1 MILKFQRVFSAR
13 HWCLKPGLTAD
24 SRTADK
30 NALGFMPQMTVVT
43 MAPVSSSAEVA
54 ASGQGLP
61 DVARNV
67 IGCHLTQYS
76 RV

>member
-1 MILKFQRVFSAR
+1 
-13 HWCLKPGLTAD
+13 
-24 SRTADK
+24 
-30 NALGFMPQMTVVT
+30 MTVVT